1 MIYTNIIIHFVQ
13 FHLKLYIRAY
23 YSVEDDYA
31 APDFKSLYADQGI
44 QKAQSK
50 TPGLAV
56 ETYEYGLSNFPN
68 PFNPTTQVSY
78 QLKESGHVT
87 IKVYDALGKEVANLV
102 DEVKPSG
109 KYNVTFNGAE
119 LSSGIYFISMRV
131 NNFYKTQKII
141 LAK

>member
-1 MIYTNIIIHFVQ
+1 MLFKHNRGKGDSIYAQISINENNI
-13 FHLKLYIRAY
+13 
-23 YSVEDDYA
+23 
-31 APDFKSLYADQGI
+31 
-44 QKAQSK
+44 
-50 TPGLAV
+50 T
-56 ETYEYGLSNFPN
+56 NFPN
-68 PFNPTTQVSY
+68 PFNPTTEVSY

-87 IKVYDALGKEVANLV
+87 IKVYDVLGKEVANLV